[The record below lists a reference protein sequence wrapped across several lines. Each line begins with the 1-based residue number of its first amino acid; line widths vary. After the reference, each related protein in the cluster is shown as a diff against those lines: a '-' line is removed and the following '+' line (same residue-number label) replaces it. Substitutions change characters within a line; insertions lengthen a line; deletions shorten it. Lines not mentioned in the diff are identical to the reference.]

1 MGTSEGERGSNGGDS
16 TLTPPTGNVALG
28 DDLVVSLRSGI

>member
-1 MGTSEGERGSNGGDS
+1 MVADLVGGLGTSEGERRFTGGDS

-28 DDLVVSLRSGI
+28 LMI